1 MKKLI
6 HTAMTYSI
14 AAIAAGVF
22 YREFT
27 KFNGYTGETVLRYI
41 HVHLF
46 ALGDRKSTRLNSS
59 HWS

>member
-6 HTAMTYSI
+6 HTAMIYSI

-27 KFNGYTGETVLRYI
+27 KFDGYTGETELHRI
-41 HVHLF
+41 L
-46 ALGDRKSTRLNSS
+46 
-59 HWS
+59 